1 MPSPRKK
8 KETYNADVGE
18 TVEGKVVGVRNG
30 DGDHEILIEDQD
42 CRVWFNLRGPDYQAT
57 MQALGPN
64 PLGSTYKVKATM
76 GRPRQDETY
85 GPYADSIAV
94 YKS

>member
-1 MPSPRKK
+1 MPSPKK
-8 KETYNADVGE
+8 SKEIYRADVGE
-18 TVEGKVVGVRNG
+18 TVKGKVVGVRNG

-42 CRVWFNLRGPDYQAT
+42 YRTWFKIRESDYKAT

-64 PLGSTYKVKATM
+64 PLASTYKVEAKM
-76 GRPRQDETY
+76 GRPHQDEPY
-85 GPYADSIAV
+85 GPYADSIAI